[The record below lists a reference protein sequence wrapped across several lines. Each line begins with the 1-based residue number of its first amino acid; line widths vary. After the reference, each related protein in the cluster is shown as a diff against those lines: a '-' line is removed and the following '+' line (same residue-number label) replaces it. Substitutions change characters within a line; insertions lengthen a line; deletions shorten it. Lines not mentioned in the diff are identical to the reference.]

1 MNRLILIEGIPGSGK
16 TTMASKVKAH
26 LESRGYSVRLFL
38 EGDLHPAD
46 LAWLSV
52 IPIEKFEE
60 IQQLPLFQGCLEGNY
75 SLEGDHA
82 IIAYTRLQLPDEG
95 EEWMTYFEQH
105 EVYDQR
111 IPFEEFQSLHFSR
124 WVRFGQEAEEDTIY
138 IFECAYLQNHISEM
152 LRAHDKGAQEIV
164 AYMKEL
170 IQTVKPL
177 NPKLIYLTQPSVR
190 ETIQRVADQRRS
202 PEPGKWKD
210 WIDLVVEYVEESPFG
225 KRTSA
230 KGFEGVI
237 QFIQQRKDLEL
248 KVMDQLDIE
257 IAVVDN
263 PHDHWEE
270 VEQRVLACLDE

>member
-1 MNRLILIEGIPGSGK
+1 MNRLLLIEGIPGSGK
-16 TTMASKVKAH
+16 TTMASKVKTH

-38 EGDLHPAD
+38 EGELHPAD

-52 IPIEKFEE
+52 IPIEKFKE
-60 IQQLPLFQGCLEGNY
+60 IQQLPLFQGRLEGNY

-124 WVRFGQEAEEDTIY
+124 WKRFGQEAEEDTIY

-152 LRAHDKGAQEIV
+152 LRAHDMGSLEIA
-164 AYMKEL
+164 AYMKDL

-190 ETIQRVADQRRS
+190 ETIQRVANQRRS
-202 PEPGKWKD
+202 PDPGKWKD
-210 WIDLVVEYVEESPFG
+210 WIDLVAEYVEESPFG

-237 QFIQQRKDLEL
+237 QFIQERKDLEM
-248 KVMDQLDIE
+248 KVMAQLDIE
-257 IAVVDN
+257 IAIIDN
-263 PHDHWEE
+263 PTYQWEA
-270 VEQRVLACLDE
+270 VELQVLSCLEG